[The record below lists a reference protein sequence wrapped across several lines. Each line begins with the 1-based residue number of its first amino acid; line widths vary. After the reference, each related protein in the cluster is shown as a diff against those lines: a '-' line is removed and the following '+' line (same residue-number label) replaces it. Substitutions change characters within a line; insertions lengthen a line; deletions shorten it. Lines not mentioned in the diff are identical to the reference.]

1 MSVRP
6 EGSERAHSLIP
17 EAPEGRRTYVLDTSV
32 LLSDPRALL
41 NFAEHEVV
49 VPIVVITELEGKR
62 HHPELGHFAR
72 AALRILDRLRL
83 ENGGLVGPVPVNN
96 EGGVLLVEL
105 NHSDPLC
112 LPDGFRLGDNDTRI
126 LAVAQSY
133 RLAGHSVVLVTKD
146 LPLRVKASAIGL
158 EAEEYRHELVPS
170 SGWTGMVNSS
180 SGRDDLDPLRG
191 GERRR
196 FDFRRDS
203 GARRTGVGGAERNSF
218 GSADVG
224 RLCPS
229 CPE

>member
-105 NHSDPLC
+105 NHSDLS
-112 LPDGFRLGDNDTRI
+112 LI
-126 LAVAQSY
+126 
-133 RLAGHSVVLVTKD
+133 H
-146 LPLRVKASAIGL
+146 I
-158 EAEEYRHELVPS
+158 
-170 SGWTGMVNSS
+170 
-180 SGRDDLDPLRG
+180 
-191 GERRR
+191 
-196 FDFRRDS
+196 
-203 GARRTGVGGAERNSF
+203 
-218 GSADVG
+218 
-224 RLCPS
+224 
-229 CPE
+229 